1 MKLYRCLIN
10 STAGL
15 VSDAPHERDPN
26 LEQTKQLLERGIIA
40 EVKIAQ
46 PFDTKEAPRKRKAK
60 E

>member
-15 VSDAPHERDPN
+15 VSDPPHQRDPN

-40 EVKIAQ
+40 EVKIEQ
-46 PFDTKEAPRKRKAK
+46 PEEVKATPRKRKAK